1 MSNYTLT
8 YSDSLNGWTSFH
20 SFHPLWMAG
29 MNNNFYTFKDGKV
42 WKHHVNETRNNYYGT
57 QYSSVIQTIL
67 NTEPSMVKV
76 FKTIKLKGTG
86 DTSWSAVL
94 SSDLGSGNI
103 PLQGYQKKEGNW
115 YGYIRRN
122 DGDLSNTFLSTRGVG
137 IVAASSVI
145 GDEVQINI
153 LGDVSAGISVKTVTP
168 APQDNGDLLYAGVV
182 SGDNIT
188 SIGPKLGQVLSVSY
202 NPNTDLT
209 TILMVKHPLEPGAPT
224 PIATGRYLM
233 AAKSSTA
240 ESYGLRGVYAD
251 VTLTNSET
259 DHTELFLISSE
270 LSKSYQ

>member
-86 DTSWSAVL
+86 DTAWSAVL

-122 DGDLSNTFLSTRGVG
+122 DGDLSNTFLSTKGVG

-145 GDEVQINI
+145 GEEVQINI
-153 LGDVSAGISVKTVTP
+153 FGDVSAGIAVKTVTP
-168 APQDNGDLLYAGVV
+168 TPQDNGDLLYAGVV

-209 TILMVKHPLEPGAPT
+209 TILMVKHPLAPGAPT

-233 AAKSSTA
+233 AAKSSVA